1 MTQTHH
7 ENDYGWRAGSGIS
20 LHDKIRA
27 DLKTAMMQKDNATR
41 DALRLIMSEFP
52 KLTVPIILESGK
64 KSFRL
69 KRPEEI
75 TDQDILDL
83 IRNLAKSERTVL
95 EIKKESQSPFLT
107 TMERYLPQ
115 MASRD
120 QIVSWIEANVDFSA
134 FKSPMQA
141 MGTVMKQFGKLADGN
156 LVKDILKARQGQ
168 LPP

>member
-1 MTQTHH
+1 MQTHH
-7 ENDYGWRAGSGIS
+7 ENGYGWRADSGIS

-52 KLTVPIILESGK
+52 KLTVPIVLESGK

-69 KRPEEI
+69 KKPEEI

-95 EIKKESQSPFLT
+95 EIKKESHSPFLT

-120 QIVSWIEANVDFSA
+120 QIVSWIEANVDFSV

-141 MGTVMKQFGKLADGN
+141 MGTIMKQFGKLADGN
-156 LVKDILKARQGQ
+156 LVKDILKARQG
-168 LPP
+168 